1 MAHFGLTMAW
11 SITSIINS
19 KSKRTSSSP
28 GYTASFVQDV
38 HDHLTSLVDSIWRS
52 EDDSGML
59 NEILETLCLDTL
71 TARGDLDAQAQS
83 VVERVPRLLARPEV
97 MLLPLRL

>member
-1 MAHFGLTMAW
+1 MAHFGPTMAW

-38 HDHLTSLVDSIWRS
+38 HDHLTSLVDSIWKS
-52 EDDSGML
+52 GDVLGML
-59 NEILETLCLDTL
+59 HEILEALRLDTL
-71 TARGDLDAQAQS
+71 TARGS
-83 VVERVPRLLARPEV
+83 S
-97 MLLPLRL
+97 